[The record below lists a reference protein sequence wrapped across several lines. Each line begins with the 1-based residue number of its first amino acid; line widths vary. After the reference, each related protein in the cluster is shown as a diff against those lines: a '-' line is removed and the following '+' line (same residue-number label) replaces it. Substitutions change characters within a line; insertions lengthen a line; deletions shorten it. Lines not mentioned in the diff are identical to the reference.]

1 MEHIL
6 LSKLISKSIELG
18 RIRERL
24 DTFIHSTDKS
34 NENAYKQLELQD
46 NQLYIE
52 IEVLKQIMIEA
63 YWNNQN

>member
-18 RIRERL
+18 HVRQRL
-24 DTFIHSTDKS
+24 DTFIHSTNKS
-34 NENAYKQLELQD
+34 NENAYKQLQLQD

-52 IEVLKQIMIEA
+52 IEVLKQIMLEA